1 MEENVISVR
10 KFGHAFRFKD
20 DLISINNGDFEK
32 NIRNIY
38 PAAFEH
44 KKNQMNNITNFSH
57 TKF

>member
-44 KKNQMNNITNFSH
+44 KKKPNE
-57 TKF
+57 